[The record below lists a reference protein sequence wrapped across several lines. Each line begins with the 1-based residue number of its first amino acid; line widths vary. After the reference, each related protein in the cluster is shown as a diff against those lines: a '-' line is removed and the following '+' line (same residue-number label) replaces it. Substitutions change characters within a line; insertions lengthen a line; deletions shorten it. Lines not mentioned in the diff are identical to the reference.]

1 MIKKYFLGFLVA
13 FMLPIIVFAQDKI
26 QTPQKVYHFVF
37 FEPGRAN
44 IAPAEWNSL
53 ENLIW
58 DLKTSGV
65 TVTMAEVHG
74 YADGV
79 SEKKNPKL
87 SFDRSAVVK
96 EMLAGFGISNILT
109 TGGNATSG
117 KDEPMTRRRATV
129 CIHYTGTL
137 KRTQAPAKTETM
149 SFDPNFD
156 KTIIAA
162 PTGQSPKAPAKKEEA
177 PKVDTKPV
185 PAAPVKNKN
194 TKSGWD

>member
-1 MIKKYFLGFLVA
+1 MIKKYFLSFLVA
-13 FMLPIIVFAQDKI
+13 IVLPVIVFAQDKS
-26 QTPQKVYHFVF
+26 QAPQKVYHFVF

-44 IAPAEWNSL
+44 IAPGEWNSL

-65 TVTMAEVHG
+65 SVTLAEVHG

-87 SFDRSAVVK
+87 SSDRSAVVK
-96 EMLAGFGISNILT
+96 EMLGGFGINNVVT
-109 TGGNATSG
+109 TSGNATSG
-117 KDEPMTRRRATV
+117 KDAPMVRRRATV

-137 KRTQAPAKTETM
+137 KRTQAPVKTETM

-156 KTIIAA
+156 KTIIST
-162 PTGQSPKAPAKKEEA
+162 PTGQPAKPTGVKEE
-177 PKVDTKPV
+177 PKTETKPV
-185 PAAPVKNKN
+185 PPAPAKTK
-194 TKSGWD
+194 TSKSGWD